1 MEKFGIFELLDTLSA
16 LILPDGRAEGGE
28 ERPQSAPQPPR
39 AEDRAFAPPA
49 YNGES
54 AAPPAPAPPASSALS
69 SFLEKHDSTVKRI
82 NPSEG
87 GKR

>member
-16 LILPDGRAEGGE
+16 LILPDGQAEAAE
-28 ERPQSAPQPPR
+28 KRPQSTPQPPR

-54 AAPPAPAPPASSALS
+54 AEPPATPPAASALS